1 MSVKFTNS
9 NIKLSLMKS
18 IRVLYFDTIQ
28 LRARVTK
35 ITVASKRIDIEV
47 EDEIEVAYRVAA
59 VGREREEA

>member
-1 MSVKFTNS
+1 
-9 NIKLSLMKS
+9 MKS
-18 IRVLYFDTIQ
+18 IRVLYFDFDTIQ

-35 ITVASKRIDIEV
+35 IIVASKRIDIEV